1 MGLVILAVAASAA
14 LLWAWRADRGRREA
28 EIRAAAAAEAARAA
42 EDRQRALLQELRL
55 GVVVHGPRGRVLEAN
70 AAAID
75 LLGRPASQLAA
86 DESCLGRDVVR
97 EDGSPLAPGL
107 HPVALVLAGGEPV
120 RGLVVGITRPRSWDR
135 VWLLADAYPH
145 PAPDGRGVV
154 LTLLDITARKRLES
168 EVSEQS
174 LRDPLTGCFNRRYIG
189 EFARRADAAGLE
201 RWGCI
206 AIDLHGLKETNERL
220 GHQAGDELLVRMGR
234 FLMLQVRAGEAV
246 VRLGGDEFL
255 VLLTG
260 VDGGTIGT
268 VVNRISS
275 EAIRQAPGSFAL
287 GWAVR
292 ESGEALE
299 RTVARAEAQLFAIP
313 VPDRPGTQRRAVEVT
328 ATPLATRADAPRP
341 AAARGEA

>member
-1 MGLVILAVAASAA
+1 MALVILVAAASLA
-14 LLWAWRADRGRREA
+14 LVWAWLADRSR
-28 EIRAAAAAEAARAA
+28 RAAEARAA
-42 EDRQRALLQELRL
+42 EASQASRAAEERQRTLLRELRL
-55 GVVVHGPRGRVLEAN
+55 GVIVHGPKGEVLDAN
-70 AAAID
+70 PAAVD
-75 LLGRPASQLAA
+75 LLGRPASEMARG
-86 DESCLGRDVVR
+86 ESSLGRDVVR

-107 HPVALVLAGGEPV
+107 RPVALVLATGEPV
-120 RGLVVGITRPRSWDR
+120 RGLVVGVTRPRSWDR

-145 PAPDGRGVV
+145 PTASGGGVV
-154 LTLLDITARKRLES
+154 LTLLDITARKRLET
-168 EVSEQS
+168 EITEQT

-189 EFARRADAAGLE
+189 EFARRADASALE
-201 RWGCI
+201 HWGCI

-268 VVNRISS
+268 VVNRISA
-275 EAIRQAPGSFAL
+275 EAVRQAPGSFAL

-292 ESGEALE
+292 ESNEALE

-313 VPDRPGTQRRAVEVT
+313 VPDRPESQRRAVEV
-328 ATPLATRADAPRP
+328 
-341 AAARGEA
+341 AAA